1 PPRPRADPLRTGREG
16 VPGVSAAHLGLRIE
30 TTKKTETIDI
40 TERVAEQVK
49 AAKIREGIC
58 VGTVAHTTAAIFV
71 NENADP
77 DVQRDLLTTLARL
90 VPDAGDYR
98 HAEGNGP
105 AHVKSVLVGGDITV
119 PVRSGELALGRW
131 QGIYLAEFDGP
142 RTRSVTVTV
151 AGDGSG

>member
-1 PPRPRADPLRTGREG
+1 MTTT
-16 VPGVSAAHLGLRIE
+16 HLNIKIA
-30 TTKKTETIDI
+30 TTKQTDTVDI
-40 TERVAEQVK
+40 TERVAEKVK
-49 AAKIREGIC
+49 ESGIREGIC
-58 VGTVAHTTAAIFV
+58 VVTVAHTTAAVFV

-90 VPDAGDYR
+90 VPDAGDYH

-105 AHVKSVLVGGDITV
+105 AHIKSVLVGHDVTL
-119 PVRSGELALGRW
+119 PVQNGELALGRW

-151 AGDGSG
+151 VGDGSG